1 MSAQALTA
9 AAFIPSVDAQYT
21 PEFLIGSGVT
31 ATKGQ
36 IGYLDT
42 SVSPPVIRLASAAST
57 AAIAGSITSPNGAV
71 GFIDRAGG
79 AGQAARLLIRDPNL
93 ALGATILAGD
103 DVWAHTTAGSVTKT
117 IGDLA
122 STNYKLHLGTMKS
135 TTVLDFK
142 VTGPGLLA

>member
-9 AAFIPSVDAQYT
+9 ANFIPSSAAEYS

-31 ATKGQ
+31 ATKGMT
-36 IGYLDT
+36 GYLDT
-42 SVSPPVIRLASAAST
+42 SVSPPVIRLAGAAST
-57 AAIAGSITSPNGAV
+57 AIVAGSITAPNGAV

-79 AGQAARLLIRDPNL
+79 AGQGARLVLRDPNL
-93 ALGATILAGD
+93 GLGATILAGD
-103 DVWAHTTAGSVTKT
+103 DLWLHTTAGAITKT

-142 VTGPGLLA
+142 ITGPGLLA